1 MKVWRVVV
9 QSELN
14 SLPECLLVCNL
25 VIMEWMVAI
34 TGDRMGLFRDF
45 SLRRKNFENRF

>member
-1 MKVWRVVV
+1 MVV

-25 VIMEWMVAI
+25 VVMESTAAI
-34 TGDRMGLFRDF
+34 SDDRVGLFQDF
-45 SLRRKNFENRF
+45 SLKRKILENHF